1 MPENEKQLSKEDRER
16 LVVTPGVYDQAMEV
30 EALDKRLGDLRED
43 LLDLNGQMLVLQA
56 RANKLMG
63 ERDEIR
69 ANFWNTIRGD
79 YRPWFREMSEAGLTV
94 TYLRTREPE
103 TDAEAIMLRA
113 VNLQEEAIRQIFRNF
128 DMGGN
133 NGPNR
138 Q

>member
-1 MPENEKQLSKEDRER
+1 MADEERKLNKEDKER
-16 LVVTPGVYDQAMEV
+16 LVVTPGVYSQAMEI
-30 EALDKRLGDLRED
+30 ESLDKRLGDLRED

-69 ANFWNTIRGD
+69 ANFWNAIRGD
-79 YRPWFREMSEAGLTV
+79 YRPWFREMTEAGLTV
-94 TYLRTREPE
+94 TYSRTREPE
-103 TDAEAIMLRA
+103 TDAEGIVLRA

-128 DMGGN
+128 DMGN

-138 Q
+138 

>member
-56 RANKLMG
+56 RANRLVG

-79 YRPWFREMSEAGLTV
+79 YRAWFREMSEAGLTV

-128 DMGGN
+128 DMGP